1 MPTLS
6 QMTRVLRSKN
16 AGPFQITIDLMF
28 PDRETYRRVIGSAAL
43 NPEVVASRYG
53 VSPSDVRIIPF
64 EGVNTIKV
72 TLPRWGA
79 SSGAP
84 GDRDVYGA
92 QSHAPL
98 LDLCIP

>member
-6 QMTRVLRSKN
+6 EMTLVLRSKN
-16 AGPFQITIDLMF
+16 AGPFLITIDLIF
-28 PDRETYRRVIGSAAL
+28 PDRETYRRVNDSAAL
-43 NPEVVASRYG
+43 NAKVVASRYG
-53 VSPSDVRIIPF
+53 VDPREVRIVPF

>member
-6 QMTRVLRSKN
+6 QLTTVLRSKN
-16 AGPFQITIDLMF
+16 AGPFLITLDLVF
-28 PDRETYRRVIGSAAL
+28 PDRESFGRVLDSKAL
-43 NPEVVASRYG
+43 NQAAVASRYG
-53 VSPSDVRIIPF
+53 VEPGDVSIIPF
-64 EGVNTIKV
+64 EAINTIKV
-72 TLPRWGA
+72 TFPRWGA

-98 LDLCIP
+98 LDLAVD